1 MREEDFAMW
10 VWEQGNMGCW
20 GKVNGIVP
28 VGWRCTDPGK
38 NHAQSPSQ
46 IDHQFCYECDDSL
59 DDIFCQQCTCKS
71 FGKGAHYGYNCPPK
85 VSIISN
91 LKPCHDQN
99 VEEFPQT
106 LPSFH
111 PTCYFG
117 DENSFA
123 YDLTPNLVKD
133 PPNVFNPPSQPSIY
147 SYEFYENDA
156 QYGHD
161 CPPQVPINDSMIELP
176 GTFQAWLQ
184 QKRDQVCQK
193 IPFWYDDDEESSTPL
208 RDIIIFE
215 LSPCITITPVLFTKD
230 SPIMGDEHLDTI
242 LEKESDEFIKS
253 SVENLVPNPNESEDE
268 RECDVPACDNFTTFS
283 NLLFDA
289 DDDFSSSE
297 DESFSED
304 IPKEIYSN
312 PLFDEEII
320 SIDYLLDE
328 FAGKLILLKSIPPG
342 IDEADC
348 DLEEEIRLIKKL
360 FDSLIEEIDLFLTLD
375 ESMPPSIEN
384 YDNDSERD
392 MIILGEFLSNDS
404 LSLLENES
412 FHFDIPSSSRPS
424 AKPPDDDDIE
434 PNSEI
439 LTIKVVGNISE
450 HFVLMPKLLTT
461 QPSLTSNQEKSPHLL
476 SHRGLKAF

>member
-1 MREEDFAMW
+1 
-10 VWEQGNMGCW
+10 
-20 GKVNGIVP
+20 
-28 VGWRCTDPGK
+28 
-38 NHAQSPSQ
+38 
-46 IDHQFCYECDDSL
+46 
-59 DDIFCQQCTCKS
+59 
-71 FGKGAHYGYNCPPK
+71 KGAHYGYNCPPK

-91 LKPCHDQN
+91 PKPCHDQN

-133 PPNVFNPPSQPSIY
+133 SPNVFNPPSQPSIY
-147 SYEFYENDA
+147 SYEFCENDA

-161 CPPQVPINDSMIELP
+161 CPPQVPFIYNPEP
-176 GTFQAWLQ
+176 CFQQ
-184 QKRDQVCQK
+184 Q
-193 IPFWYDDDEESSTPL
+193 Y
-208 RDIIIFE
+208 
-215 LSPCITITPVLFTKD
+215 PCCENR
-230 SPIMGDEHLDTI
+230 DEHLDTI
-242 LEKESDEFIKS
+242 PEKESDEFIKS

-320 SIDYLLDE
+320 SVKIGPHHFNAEYDLIESLLNQDSLIISSSKIDYLLDE

-360 FDSLIEEIDLFLTLD
+360 LYDNSSPRPPEEFISKNSDAAIESFYPSPIRVEDSDSLIEEIDLFLTLD
-375 ESMPPSIEN
+375 ESMPPSIKN

-392 MIILGEFLSNDS
+392 MIILGELLSNDS

-412 FHFDIPSSSRPS
+412 FHFDIPSSSRPP

-439 LTIKVVGNISE
+439 LTIKVVGNISK